1 MTTASSTKS
10 QTLVEALQAS
20 FAASLRTPE
29 GVAEPAVLIWTDTDG
44 QWQGLLP
51 ALSTVVPH
59 LYVLGQYNPA
69 SRTGPVI
76 WLKCVLERTLPEV
89 SPPEGVIPI
98 FYLPGVSRQEL
109 RAGGDCPRH
118 LQPLIELQ
126 YRGAIWHQRNG
137 RDWTVEAFLTS
148 DNGLG
153 LDMSMDART
162 REAMLRA
169 LPRLATQP
177 LETLRGR
184 RLEAEDFD
192 RIIIGD
198 PVSDLLTWMSGPD
211 LFQRSSES
219 STWRTFC
226 DVCIR
231 EFGFD
236 PDKDGPLAAGDALMH
251 GGGVWDSVWRR
262 FCEAP
267 RLYPG
272 VTQQLRGPAR
282 DLFVDQ
288 SRRPTANEE
297 QEAELRRELET
308 VLSMPQQEAC
318 GKVLQLEEKHRERR
332 LWVWAKLGESPM
344 ATTLEPLAQLA
355 QTARSPLG
363 GTTAQ
368 AMAADYANGG
378 WRCDR
383 AVLDALNMSKAT
395 SDGQLVARVARAL
408 YEPWL
413 DQSARHFQ
421 SLVEKVFAEG
431 GKLAVGISRESGTCI
446 LFVDGVR
453 FDIAGMIQE
462 RLEGRGF
469 RVQTSHRFSP
479 LPTVTCTAKPLA
491 SPVNQGCKGEGEISD
506 FTPVWET
513 SKQQV
518 TAQRL
523 RDEMA
528 RNGYDVM
535 EADEVYMPSNSERTG
550 WAEIG
555 KLDEL
560 GHSLDSRM
568 VQHIDSEAEDV
579 VNRVAGL
586 IAAGWSRV
594 RVVTD
599 HGWLLVPGGLPK
611 VELPPYL
618 VASKWARCATV
629 QGESQP
635 DVPVFPWH
643 WNPHVRIASP
653 PGIGSFRAGVE
664 YAHGGVS
671 VQECVIPD
679 MIVEAGAQSARAS
692 ISGIQW
698 RGMRCKVTVDTNT
711 KGLLVDLRLNWR
723 QADTSIVA
731 AAKEIAANGEGS
743 VAVKDDSYE
752 GAAATVVVYDDAGQ
766 VLDYKPT
773 TVGEEL

>member
-1 MTTASSTKS
+1 MTIASSTKQ
-10 QTLVEALQAS
+10 QTVIDALQAS
-20 FAASLRTPE
+20 FASSLRSPE
-29 GVAEPAVLIWTDTDG
+29 GVADPAVLLWTDTDG
-44 QWQGLLP
+44 QWQGVLP
-51 ALSTVVPH
+51 ALSAVIPQ
-59 LYVLGQYNPA
+59 LYILGSYNPA
-69 SRTGPVI
+69 ARTGPVI
-76 WLKCVLERTLPEV
+76 WLKCILDRTLPEV
-89 SPPEGVIPI
+89 SPPEEIIPI

-109 RAGGDCPRH
+109 RAGGDCPRN

-126 YRGAIWHQRNG
+126 YRGAVWHQRNG

-148 DNGLG
+148 EHGLG
-153 LDMSMDART
+153 LDMAMDART

-169 LPRLATQP
+169 LPRLSTHP

-198 PVSDLLTWMSGPD
+198 PISDLLTWMSGPD
-211 LFQRSSES
+211 LFQRSGEP
-219 STWRTFC
+219 STWQTFR

-236 PDKDGPLAAGDALMH
+236 PDKDGPLAAGDALVH

-297 QEAELRRELET
+297 QESELRRELEL
-308 VLSMPQQEAC
+308 VLSLPQQEAC
-318 GKVLQLEEKHRERR
+318 SRVIQLEEKHRERR
-332 LWVWAKLGESPM
+332 QWVWAKLGESPL
-344 ATTLEPLAQLA
+344 ALALEPLVLLA
-355 QTARSPLG
+355 QAARSPIG
-363 GTTAQ
+363 GATAQ

-383 AVLDALNMSKAT
+383 AVLDALNMTRAS
-395 SDGQLVARVARAL
+395 SDGQLVAKVARAL

-421 SLVEKVFAEG
+421 SLVGKVFSEG
-431 GKLAVGISRESGTCI
+431 GKLAVGVSRESGTCI

-469 RVQTSHRFSP
+469 RVQMDHRFAP
-479 LPTVTCTAKPLA
+479 LPTVTASAKPLA
-491 SPVNQGCKGEGEISD
+491 APVHSGCRGGSDISD

-523 RDEMA
+523 RDEMG
-528 RNGYDVM
+528 RDGLDVM
-535 EADEVYMPSNSERTG
+535 ENHEVYMPSGSDKSG
-550 WAEIG
+550 WAETG

-560 GHSLDSRM
+560 GHSLESRM
-568 VQHIDSEAEDV
+568 VQHIDSEVEDV
-579 VNRVAGL
+579 VSRVVGL
-586 IAAGWSRV
+586 IAAGWPRV
-594 RVVTD
+594 RIVTD

-611 VELPPYL
+611 VDLPPYL

-643 WNPHVRIASP
+643 WNPNVRIASP

-679 MIVEAGAQSARAS
+679 MLVEAGAQLARAS
-692 ISGIQW
+692 IKDIQW
-698 RGMRCKVTVDTNT
+698 RGMRCKISVDTNT
-711 KGLLVDLRLNWR
+711 AGLSVDLRLNWR

-731 AAKEIAANGEGS
+731 SVKELGANGEGS
-743 VAVKDDSYE
+743 LAVKDDSYE
-752 GAAATVVVYDDAGQ
+752 GAAATVVVYDNSGQ